1 MLAPLLRRLAPV
13 LLATLAVAT
22 PTAAAAKPAKA
33 AHAATAAAPR
43 VAKTA
48 AKPSLDP
55 QHLDVPGTAGAY
67 FVPPRGKGLR
77 PVVMYLHG
85 RGGNPEED
93 CKKWAKVASAYGW
106 VVCPAG
112 PEDRGGGSRGWASSP
127 DAAQKVMDAS
137 IAALRGKY
145 KGRVQTRN
153 NILVGFSEGA
163 FIAQQVG
170 LKDPQKWSKWLIL
183 AASDKYWLGTSDKD
197 LAAARAKIRRV
208 YLLTGETDGVVENT
222 KSVGKMLQK
231 AHVPVKVN
239 IVKGMGHEVPSDKMV
254 ANYKKPLAWLS
265 TGK

>member
-1 MLAPLLRRLAPV
+1 
-13 LLATLAVAT
+13 
-22 PTAAAAKPAKA
+22 
-33 AHAATAAAPR
+33 
-43 VAKTA
+43 
-48 AKPSLDP
+48 
-55 QHLDVPGTAGAY
+55 
-67 FVPPRGKGLR
+67 
-77 PVVMYLHG
+77 
-85 RGGNPEED
+85 
-93 CKKWAKVASAYGW
+93 
-106 VVCPAG
+106 
-112 PEDRGGGSRGWASSP
+112 
-127 DAAQKVMDAS
+127 MDAS